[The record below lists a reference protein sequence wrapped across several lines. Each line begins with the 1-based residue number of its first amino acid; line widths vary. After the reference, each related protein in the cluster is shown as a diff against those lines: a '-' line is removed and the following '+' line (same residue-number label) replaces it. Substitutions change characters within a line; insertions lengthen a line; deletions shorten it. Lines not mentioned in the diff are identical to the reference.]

1 MKKVSLI
8 VRERECGTLLEGLRK
23 TGTLHIEKK
32 SVSSEALSGLLN
44 RKALLVRAMSILK
57 RYPVMKNVSKPP
69 VPFGPADIP
78 AFVLRLVGD
87 KRTLQDE
94 LAQLVAKRREIEP
107 WGDFDLWSFDFLTR
121 NGIKLFLYELPLP
134 VHKRIGNDIE
144 LIVLHRDKRMVKVFS
159 VGVKIPGMIPVAFPA
174 QSLSEVNDQI
184 DGISR
189 RIKGIEHNLG
199 NLAYHKDILEAENN
213 ILSERIEFETVR
225 AGMETLENV
234 PAELA
239 VSWISGYIPSD
250 KIDPIKQIAT
260 ENGWALSWEDPS
272 PRDRPP
278 TYLINKPAVR
288 IIQPLFSMLGTI
300 PGYREYD
307 ISLSY
312 MVFLCIF
319 SAMIF
324 GDAIYGF
331 ILFITGITIGIVFKK
346 KKGVFPDAAKLVVL
360 LSFCTI
366 VWGCIT
372 GSWSGTPVSNLP
384 PVLQLLV
391 IPPFNDSGPLSQF
404 PPFLRKIFN
413 LPELVPVGK
422 LKTQWNIQFLCFT
435 VGMFQLVWARG
446 KNIGK
451 HLPSLSALSEA
462 GWLAVVAGIY
472 FMVLYMLLK
481 VELPSFVPWL
491 IGGGIGCIIVFSEQ
505 KSPFDGIGNFLK
517 NIGKSFSNVFSIIL
531 KVIGSFADIIS
542 YIRLFAVGMA
552 GSIII
557 QTINS
562 MAIPSEGLGNFGP
575 AFLVRLFSV
584 VLILVFGHTLHILMG
599 TLSVIVH
606 GMRLNLLEYAGNH
619 LGMGWSGYAYNP
631 FAFRQKR

>member
-8 VRERECGTLLEGLRK
+8 VRERECGALLERLRK
-23 TGTLHIEKK
+23 TGALHIEKK
-32 SVSSEALSGLLN
+32 GVSSDVLSGLLD
-44 RKALLVRAMSILK
+44 RKALLLRVMRILR
-57 RYPVMKNVSKPP
+57 RYPAKKNVSKPP
-69 VPFGPADIP
+69 VPFVSADIP
-78 AFVLRLVGD
+78 ASVLGLVGD

-94 LAQLVAKRREIEP
+94 LAQLVAKRRKVEG
-107 WGDFDLWSFDFLTR
+107 WGDFDPLSFDFLTQH
-121 NGIKLFLYELPLP
+121 GIKLFPYELPLP

-144 LIVLHRDKRMVKVFS
+144 LIVLHRDRRMVKVFS
-159 VGVKIPGMIPVAFPA
+159 VGAKIPDMIPVAFPA
-174 QSLSEVNDQI
+174 QSLSETNEQI
-184 DGISR
+184 DSINR
-189 RIKGIEHNLG
+189 RIKEIETRLA
-199 NLAYHKDILEAENN
+199 NLACYKEILEEENN
-213 ILSERIEFETVR
+213 SLSETIDFETAR
-225 AGMETLENV
+225 AGMGTLENV
-234 PAELA
+234 PTELA

-250 KIDPIKQIAT
+250 KIDTLKQIAT

-272 PRDRPP
+272 PQDRPP
-278 TYLINKPAVR
+278 TFIRNKPAVR

-319 SAMIF
+319 SAIIF

-331 ILFITGITIGIVFKK
+331 ILLITGVTVGLVFKK
-346 KKGVFPDAAKLVVL
+346 KNGVFPDAAKLVML

-384 PVLQLLV
+384 PILQSL
-391 IPPFNDSGPLSQF
+391 IFTHFDDSGPLSHF
-404 PPFLRKIFN
+404 PLFLRKIFK
-413 LPELVPVGK
+413 LPEVLPEGNM
-422 LKTQWNIQFLCFT
+422 KTQWNIQFFCFT
-435 VGMFQLVWARG
+435 VGMSQLVWARQ
-446 KNIGK
+446 KNIK
-451 HLPSLSALSEA
+451 KLMPSLSALGEA
-462 GWLAVVAGIY
+462 GWLVVVVGIY
-472 FMVLYMLLK
+472 FMVLYILLK
-481 VELPSFVPWL
+481 VELPSFVPAL
-491 IGGGIGCIIVFSEQ
+491 IGGGIGCIIIFSEQ
-505 KSPFDGIGNFLK
+505 KSPFRGGGDFLK
-517 NIGKSFSNVFSIIL
+517 NIGKSFSNVISIIL

-557 QTINS
+557 RTINS
-562 MAIPSEGLGNFGP
+562 MAIPSEGLGSFGP
-575 AFLVRLFSV
+575 AFLLRLFSV

-619 LGMGWSGYAYNP
+619 LGMGWSGYVYNP